1 MDMET
6 DGLRIV
12 SELIGNG
19 MLASVL
25 LWLLVDERKQRTRA
39 VEEHLKDLREAKKDE

>member
-1 MDMET
+1 MENE
-6 DGLRIV
+6 GLQIV

-25 LWLLVDERKQRTRA
+25 LWLLVDERKQRSKAT
-39 VEEHLKDLREAKKDE
+39 EEHIKDLRRDDDE